1 LAYPHIFLNQVID
14 EGLAI
19 DLLASHLRAS
29 SLGLE
34 HISQS
39 TPQISDLYGKIIS
52 NEMGVLT
59 VCMTPACLRLV
70 DVKLKHPT
78 GIEPASNQQESS
90 FQDVGYPVLITALAV
105 KTTSHSIEPY
115 GKRA

>member
-1 LAYPHIFLNQVID
+1 LPLKP
-14 EGLAI
+14 
-19 DLLASHLRAS
+19 
-29 SLGLE
+29 
-34 HISQS
+34 

-90 FQDVGYPVLITALAV
+90 FKDVGYPVLMTALAV

>member
-1 LAYPHIFLNQVID
+1 
-14 EGLAI
+14 
-19 DLLASHLRAS
+19 
-29 SLGLE
+29 
-34 HISQS
+34 
-39 TPQISDLYGKIIS
+39 
-52 NEMGVLT
+52 MGVLT

-90 FQDVGYPVLITALAV
+90 FKDVGYPVLITALAV

-115 GKRA
+115 GKRAQRAASRSTRQSPQRPTHVIVFEHLAATCEVSILKCPFSLGTLE